1 MACCSSGGPA
11 ALETRP
17 DMLDRPDAAV
27 TTATGTTGPTVRAAA
42 VCVRDARKTY
52 PLNKTPV
59 LDGLNMAVAEGTM

>member
-1 MACCSSGGPA
+1 
-11 ALETRP
+11 
-17 DMLDRPDAAV
+17 MLDRPDAAV